1 MTDIAKIESNVF
13 FFSHAAFS
21 LISMMFLF
29 FIPYFCAWNWIAEC
43 FREVRSWTWE
53 QCSRLSQ
60 RLRRHSQPSTTA
72 DYWSTYWDS
81 TPGRRGE
88 TSSWHTCTKRL
99 CENVIFFFTIFW
111 KQHSCKYD
119 NICPFVSKCYEC
131 HCQENDFQQSS
142 EISFV
147 SLLRHS

>member
-88 TSSWHTCTKRL
+88 TSSMYKKTVKMWYFFL
-99 CENVIFFFTIFW
+99 LSFENYT
-111 KQHSCKYD
+111 
-119 NICPFVSKCYEC
+119 NIHVNMIIYALLY
-131 HCQENDFQQSS
+131 QSVMS
-142 EISFV
+142 ISVRRMTSNKVQRF
-147 SLLRHS
+147 LLYHY